1 MDKQPDEF
9 RRLNQQLEHLK
20 KMVARYKQAEDW
32 ENLTFGDK
40 VMIDNSDS
48 IHDGA
53 IGKFVSHQW
62 SSSGYVCLLV
72 EFEDDSRH
80 HYLPIHLVKH
90 YEIEK
95 MTAQDLE
102 PLRSTP
108 KTTHAPVAA
117 PIPEPQPAPVVS
129 PEPEPVPEKKGVKF
143 RLSNDEE
150 LLAQNNKVIEAKLA
164 QIAKMPM
171 AARKSVLSSTLDAGL
186 VPRALEIAVKR
197 GIIPAS
203 S

>member
-9 RRLNQQLEHLK
+9 RRLNQQVEHLK

-48 IHDGA
+48 INDGA
-53 IGKFVSHQW
+53 IGKFITHQW
-62 SSSGYVCLLV
+62 SSSGFVCLLV
-72 EFEDDSRH
+72 EFEDGSRH

-90 YEIEK
+90 QEVEK

-108 KTTHAPVAA
+108 TPAPVS
-117 PIPEPQPAPVVS
+117 EPQPERERKGIDFS
-129 PEPEPVPEKKGVKF
+129 KYTPEKLEADAV
-143 RLSNDEE
+143 
-150 LLAQNNKVIEAKLA
+150 KVIEAKLA
-164 QIAKMPM
+164 QVSKMPM

-186 VPRALEIAVKR
+186 VPRALEIGRQR
-197 GIIPAS
+197 GIIPT
-203 S
+203 